1 MKIFTAKDPEGLE
14 VIRHDTAHIMA
25 MAVQELYPGTQV
37 TIGPVIENGFYY
49 DFARKEPFTEDDLKK
64 IEKKM
69 TEIIAQ
75 NPAFIAVYPYIRRAI
90 NTTKE
95 SSMCHPLFNTSITF
109 GSIDLSIFS
118 IPCFSASTWTM
129 K

>member
-1 MKIFTAKDPEGLE
+1 
-14 VIRHDTAHIMA
+14 MA

-69 TEIIAQ
+69 SEIIDKD
-75 NPAFIAVYPYIRRAI
+75 VKTRREVWERDKAI
-90 NTTKE
+90 SHFKKKGE
-95 SSMCHPLFNTSITF
+95 I
-109 GSIDLSIFS
+109 I
-118 IPCFSASTWTM
+118 
-129 K
+129 